1 MSDNAITEEIAAEE
15 FDNIFLKMQQLY
27 CANLLYNFF
36 TGGNNTT
43 EYIIKELY
51 NRLLQGKK
59 QEEGYE
65 NDYDEDGGWYS
76 GQNHDTWK
84 ADFEKEHKINP
95 DDFYIETRFEL
106 EDFIEKNYNPKS
118 PTIKIFRDSYIQFLI
133 NTPDGTVLRSLVKHS
148 NPEADPLH
156 VELNLRNL
164 QLKRVPYFIRKFSG
178 LGVLNLSNNN
188 ITTINQGDFPE
199 TVIGLYFDNCQE
211 LTEIKKDTLPYTKN
225 LSFKDCSNLTLIH
238 YPITNFGGES
248 LRLNLNGTPITSFDQ
263 VFFDKIGNIAPSI
276 IVSMP
281 YVFERFDSKNL
292 WYIHDICYI
301 FRKPLSDIKTFYG
314 IKCLIDNPRYCIKI
328 VNNNNENI
336 YNDTNGEVIFET
348 TFPSIKNAYKKYLTY
363 VKLQNR
369 TDRLT
374 LKKELGDLY
383 KQIEPESVLEFDLVS
398 EMMHTH
404 TKNTQVLSS
413 LIRNLLR

>member
-15 FDNIFLKMQQLY
+15 FDNIFLKMQALY

-36 TGGNNTT
+36 TGGDNTT
-43 EYIIKELY
+43 ENIIEELY
-51 NRLLQGKK
+51 RRLLEGKK
-59 QEEGYE
+59 QKEGYE
-65 NDYDEDGGWYS
+65 NEYDEDGGWYS

-84 ADFEKEHKINP
+84 ADFEKKHKINP
-95 DDFYIETRFEL
+95 DDFYIETQFEL

-118 PTIKIFRDSYIQFLI
+118 PTIKIFRDSYIQFLTT
-133 NTPDGTVLRSLVKHS
+133 TPDGTVLRSLVKHS

-156 VELNLRNL
+156 VELDLRNL

-199 TVIGLYFDNCQE
+199 RVVGLYFDNCQE
-211 LTEIKKDTLPYTKN
+211 LTTIQKYALPYTNN
-225 LSFKDCSNLTLIH
+225 LSFKDCSNLNLIQ
-238 YPITNFGGES
+238 YPVTSNTNEILS
-248 LRLNLNGTPITSFDQ
+248 LNLHGTPIKSFDK
-263 VFFDKIGNIAPSI
+263 VFFDLMGGKAPTI
-276 IVSMP
+276 NVSMP
-281 YVFERFDSKNL
+281 YEFERFDSENL
-292 WYIHDICYI
+292 RLINDIRYI
-301 FRKPLSDIKTFYG
+301 FKKPLSEIKTFYG
-314 IKCLIDNPRYCIKI
+314 LKGTLNRPRLTIKI
-328 VNNNNENI
+328 VNDANENI
-336 YNDTNGEVIFET
+336 YDNTNGEVIFAT
-348 TFPSIKNAYKKYLTY
+348 TFPSIKNAFKKYLTY
-363 VKLQNR
+363 LELQNR
-369 TDRLT
+369 QDSLT

-398 EMMHTH
+398 EMMYTH